1 MRQPE
6 ELSGLRKSAIVLLSL
21 GEQHAAEILRR
32 LPNDAA
38 ISVRAEMI
46 RVGELRQVSLHTR
59 QLVLGQFC
67 AAATEVAPELPPSA
81 AKDSD
86 DAVDAAPFASF
97 QNAGAAT
104 LLDSI
109 RDEHPQTIA
118 LVLAHLPHEKAGE
131 VLAGLDHHRKVEVIK
146 RIAGIEQTSSEVI
159 EQVERGMR
167 QRLTAVMGSVFRH
180 GSNAVGGGGVA
191 TIAEI
196 LNSADRSVEEAILHD
211 LEAEAPDLAEQIR
224 RVQAIFEDLLVAADH
239 DIRQVVEQLDHHTI
253 SMALRTAR
261 PALRKKV
268 LLNLPQEQA
277 DQIERELDQVTPA
290 SVSDI
295 EAAQQRVAEVVHRL
309 DAAGEI
315 EVLDRDENTPREDE
329 QRKQAG

>member
-1 MRQPE
+1 MRHPE

-32 LPNDAA
+32 LPNDAS

-67 AAATEVAPELPPSA
+67 TAATTPVPPPRSETIEDDEGEV
-81 AKDSD
+81 
-86 DAVDAAPFASF
+86 PFASL
-97 QNAGAAT
+97 QNAGAQT

-118 LVLAHLPHEKAGE
+118 LVVAHLPHDKAGE

-167 QRLTAVMGSVFRH
+167 QRLGAVMGKMLRGGRS
-180 GSNAVGGGGVA
+180 SGGGGVA

-196 LNSADRSVEEAILHD
+196 LNSAARSVEEEILSD
-211 LEAEAPDLAEQIR
+211 LDAEAPDLAEEIR

-239 DIRQVVEQLDHHTI
+239 DIRQVVEQLDHQTI
-253 SMALRTAR
+253 SMSLRTAR
-261 PALRKKV
+261 PALRQKV
-268 LLNLPQEQA
+268 LLNLPEEQA

-290 SVSDI
+290 AVSDI
-295 EAAQQRVAEVVHRL
+295 EAAQQRVVEVVNRL

-315 EVLDRDENTPREDE
+315 EVLGRSSADTEQAVQDE